1 MARYDGARVTLKRKT
16 GTKLG
21 AAALAIASM
30 LAAASIGSRAPAQ
43 AVDDPAEPPSMGLNL
58 PNDLTF
64 LAPTDPTVHKATAI
78 VNGTIITDTDV
89 DQRLALVLAANGGRI
104 AADERDRL
112 KLQVLRN
119 LIDETLEIQE
129 AAANKIEVSKAE
141 IDQTYARVANNFKRT
156 PTTFASYLIEQG
168 SSERSIK
175 RQIEGEL
182 AWRRVL
188 SRKVEPFINVGD
200 EEVNA
205 VMARL
210 NASKGQQEYRIGE
223 IFLSSTPETSATT
236 RANADRIIQQVRGG
250 GSFVAY
256 ARQFSEASTAAVGG
270 DLGWVRAEQLPEQL
284 AAVAQ
289 TLPTGQV
296 SDAIAIPGGYSI
308 IAVIDKRQVLTADP
322 RDAVLALKQIALTFP
337 KGTTEAQAGPKV
349 ESFANAMKTIGGCG
363 KAEETA
369 RTLGGEVVDNDQ
381 VRIRDLPQQLQDL
394 MVNLQIGQATPPFG
408 SLDDGVRSLVLCGR
422 DDPKDAG
429 APSREAIQSQMEE
442 ERVNRRARR
451 YLRDLRR
458 DAVVDYR

>member
-1 MARYDGARVTLKRKT
+1 VTLKRKT
-16 GTKLG
+16 EAKLG
-21 AAALAIASM
+21 AVALAMATILTAAMIATT
-30 LAAASIGSRAPAQ
+30 APAQ
-43 AVDDPAEPPSMGLNL
+43 SVDEPMEAPSMGLNL

-64 LAPTDPTVHKATAI
+64 LAPSDPTVHKATAI

-89 DQRLALVLAANGGRI
+89 DQRLALVLAANGGNVP
-104 AADERDRL
+104 AEERDRL

-141 IDQTYARVANNFKRT
+141 IDQTYARIANNFKRT
-156 PTTFASYLIEQG
+156 PAAFAQYLKEQG
-168 SSERSIK
+168 SSERSMK

-188 SRKVEPFINVGD
+188 SRKVEPFINVGE

-205 VMARL
+205 VMSRL

-223 IFLSSTPETSATT
+223 IFLSSTAETSEAT
-236 RANADRIIQQVRGG
+236 RANAERIIQQVRGG

-270 DLGWVRAEQLPEQL
+270 DLGWVRAEQLPDPI
-284 AAVAQ
+284 AAAAQ
-289 TLPTGQV
+289 TLTTGQL
-296 SDAIAIPGGYSI
+296 SGPIAVPGGYSI
-308 IAVIDKRQVLTADP
+308 IVLIDKRQVLTADP
-322 RDAVLALKQIALTFP
+322 RDAVLALKQIAITFP
-337 KGTTEAQAGPKV
+337 KGMTQAQAAPKV
-349 ESFANAMKTIGGCG
+349 EAFANAMRTIGGCG
-363 KAEETA
+363 RAEDAA

-381 VRIRDLPQQLQDL
+381 VRIRDLPPQLQQ
-394 MVNLQIGQATPPFG
+394 MMINLQIGQATPPFG
-408 SLDDGVRSLVLCGR
+408 SLEDGVRSLVLCGR
-422 DDPKDAG
+422 DDPKEAG
-429 APSREAIQSQMEE
+429 APSYEAIYSQMEE